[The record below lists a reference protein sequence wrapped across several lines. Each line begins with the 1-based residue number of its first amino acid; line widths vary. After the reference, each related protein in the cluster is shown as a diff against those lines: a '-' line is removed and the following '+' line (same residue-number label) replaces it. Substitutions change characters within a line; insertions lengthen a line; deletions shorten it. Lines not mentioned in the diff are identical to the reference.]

1 MSQPVR
7 PPLSTTGRVFAVAAF
22 VEAFTW
28 AGLLVGMFFKYVTE
42 TTDQLVSIFGAL
54 HGGMFMIYVVV
65 AIVAGIILR
74 WRWWELVLALLASI
88 PPLTTIPLEI
98 WLRRR
103 GSLAAPA
110 DRAAAA
116 AGADGPAS
124 GPTNGPAGGEL
135 EQAPAVSS

>member
-1 MSQPVR
+1 MSQSLR
-7 PPLSTTGRVFAVAAF
+7 PPLSTTGRIFAIAAF

-42 TTDQLVSIFGAL
+42 TTDELVSIFGAL
-54 HGGMFMIYVVV
+54 HGGMFLIYVVV

-88 PPLTTIPLEI
+88 PPLTTVPLEI

-110 DRAAAA
+110 DREIEAR
-116 AGADGPAS
+116 S
-124 GPTNGPAGGEL
+124 GEREPVPTPSA
-135 EQAPAVSS
+135 